1 MAPKSDENSYLALQ
15 CFEFCKALA
24 SQKKSFTFS
33 LTVDTFVFSLDTKDT
48 SGIPNPIPAPTV
60 RFRKK
65 TPSEIRRNRKRRL
78 EFLRRK
84 QESVS
89 ANIPTSVF
97 DIPSSVNPRGESTN
111 TKTCNDSLNQI
122 ERSLNGEST
131 SPTTTLT
138 TADEWRTVTTPPLYR
153 RNSASSKSDTD
164 TEITPW
170 AVRKKVKSKKCPPDP
185 QGVLCQNCN
194 ELMFSQNHVCTVA
207 DDDDDDEN
215 DDDDD
220 CHANCTEQDCV
231 FDYGDIR
238 RQACNVTS
246 SYS

>member
-1 MAPKSDENSYLALQ
+1 MAPNSENSYLAIQ
-15 CFEFCKALA
+15 CFEFFKTLA
-24 SQKKSFTFS
+24 TQKKFFTFS

-48 SGIPNPIPAPTV
+48 SGIRNPILAPTV
-60 RFRKK
+60 RLRKK
-65 TPSEIRRNRKRRL
+65 SPSEIRRNRKRRL

-97 DIPSSVNPRGESTN
+97 DFPSVNPRGESTN

-170 AVRKKVKSKKCPPDP
+170 AVRKKVNSKKMSTRSTGGSLSKL
-185 QGVLCQNCN
+185 Q
-194 ELMFSQNHVCTVA
+194 
-207 DDDDDDEN
+207 
-215 DDDDD
+215 
-220 CHANCTEQDCV
+220 
-231 FDYGDIR
+231 
-238 RQACNVTS
+238 
-246 SYS
+246 